1 MKVFTKRGVYECA
14 SVEQHLDGH
23 YLLNEDGS
31 IYVRFP
37 QFDFIE
43 KVEDGE
49 IIVVEQPEDV
59 LTQLDIIEAQVTYTA
74 MMTDTLL
81 EV

>member
-23 YLLNEDGS
+23 HLLNEDGS
-31 IYVRFP
+31 IYVKFP

-43 KVEDGE
+43 RVEGGE
-49 IIVVEQPEDV
+49 IVVVEQPEPEPSADDV
-59 LTQLDIIEAQVTYTA
+59 LNA
-74 MMTDTLL
+74 LL
-81 EV
+81 GVSE